1 MTLHLRLDRWY
12 LGLHGLALLR
22 SYPFGDLDGVEA
34 RKEAMR
40 SLLAGE
46 GPEWLFETTEVE
58 ELPAG
63 LAYEAWAAT
72 YDDPNPLIATEERE
86 LLAVID
92 QVPPGDALDVATGT
106 GRIAR
111 HLTARGHRVVAS
123 DRVTGMVSITDRELP
138 DVWTVAG
145 GRCSAPD
152 EGCDLRPGHMLVDT
166 HARPRPARG
175 AGELRTRAAA

>member
-46 GPEWLFETTEVE
+46 EPEWLFETTEVE

-86 LLAVID
+86 LLAVLD
-92 QVPPGDALDVATGT
+92 QVPPRRRPRRGDRDGP
-106 GRIAR
+106 
-111 HLTARGHRVVAS
+111 HRPAS
-123 DRVTGMVSITDRELP
+123 DRSRSSR
-138 DVWTVAG
+138 
-145 GRCSAPD
+145 GRV
-152 EGCDLRPGHMLVDT
+152 RPGHWHGVD
-166 HARPRPARG
+166 HRS
-175 AGELRTRAAA
+175 RAARRVDRGRRTLFGSR